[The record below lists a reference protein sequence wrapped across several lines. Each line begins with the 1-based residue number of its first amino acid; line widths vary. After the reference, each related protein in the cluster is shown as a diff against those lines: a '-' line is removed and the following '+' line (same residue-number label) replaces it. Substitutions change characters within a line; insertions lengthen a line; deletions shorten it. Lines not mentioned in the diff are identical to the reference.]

1 MQESNLLTVTIHLIH
16 GNPIKFEVSLSAAK
30 ESSLSDD
37 IERSLL
43 RNAIAVELDKKL
55 MLIPYSNIKYVECD
69 PVPSVLPQNIIRG
82 AKLLKA

>member
-1 MQESNLLTVTIHLIH
+1 MQESNLLINIVHLVH
-16 GNPIKFEVSLSAAK
+16 DNPIKFEVSLSEAK

-43 RNAIAVELDKKL
+43 RNAMAVELDKKL